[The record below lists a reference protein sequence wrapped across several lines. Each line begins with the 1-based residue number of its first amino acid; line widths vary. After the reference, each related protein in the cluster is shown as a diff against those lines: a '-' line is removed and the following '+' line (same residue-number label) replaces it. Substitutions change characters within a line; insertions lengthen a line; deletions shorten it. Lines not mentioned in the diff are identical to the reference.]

1 MKLSQLFSGQNHI
14 EASRREEPARQTPRN
29 TALINRQIRALTPGQ
44 TISGEIVG
52 KNGGEVQIRLADD
65 VVLNAR
71 VDRSLNL
78 ETGQNM
84 TFEVKNNGSS
94 LTLSPLFTN
103 VATDVNVL
111 KALDMASLP
120 VNQASL
126 EMTGKLMEAG
136 LPINRNT
143 LLQVYREVNSFPE
156 AEIQDIVNLH
166 RLQMPVNETNL
177 RQMEAYRNLTHQLL
191 QGMESVAEA
200 LPEVFDALQAAG
212 DAAGAVKLY
221 QEAFLLVQE
230 GAEAGPLQENA
241 ALLPETAEAPETV
254 IVTED
259 GLQSADAAA
268 KDTGIRAHSSP
279 IIQEE
284 AAEGQEVGRLRMIPP
299 DFLQEASE
307 TVEGQSVREA
317 GLPGTGQA
325 EQEGF
330 RADFSEMRETLRA
343 ALSEETLNMIKE
355 LPLTEEQAYEGAA
368 LAGRFEAGEIDEKQ
382 LMQSLTRL
390 AEGMDAKN
398 PGAGT
403 QALAGLFSRP
413 AFRELLT
420 GQMRDNWTV
429 RPEEV
434 AEQGKVEE
442 LYRRLDR
449 QLKGLSRALEDV
461 GQTGSAAYKAVSGMA
476 QNVDFLQQINQMYAY
491 VQLPLRLQQGE
502 AHGELFVYT
511 NRKHLAQSDGMVSA
525 LLHLDMEYL
534 GPVDVYVTLQESRVS
549 TNFRVQ
555 DEDMLNFLEQHMD
568 LLTERLKKRGY
579 DCSCTMTT
587 REEAGDEGVPGGI
600 GMLLQQEKGVALTRY
615 AFDVRT

>member
-14 EASRREEPARQTPRN
+14 DASRREEPARQTPRN

-52 KNGGEVQIRLADD
+52 KSGGEVQIRLADD
-65 VVLNAR
+65 MVLNAR

-120 VNQASL
+120 VNQVSV

-136 LPINRNT
+136 LPVNRNT

-166 RLQMPVNETNL
+166 RLQMPVNEANL
-177 RQMEAYRNLTHQLL
+177 SQMEAYRNLTHQLL
-191 QGMESVAEA
+191 QGMESVTQV

-221 QEAFLLVQE
+221 QEIFQLVQE
-230 GAEAGPLQENA
+230 GADAEV
-241 ALLPETAEAPETV
+241 LPENIAVLPENAEAPETV
-254 IVTED
+254 MATEG
-259 GLQSADAAA
+259 GLQSAEAGAQDGG
-268 KDTGIRAHSSP
+268 TRAQGTV
-279 IIQEE
+279 IIQEG
-284 AAEGQEVGRLRMIPP
+284 AAAGQLRIIPP
-299 DFLQEASE
+299 DFIPEAAE
-307 TVEGQSVREA
+307 TAEGQPVRGADIPGA
-317 GLPGTGQA
+317 GQTADAAALGL
-325 EQEGF
+325 
-330 RADFSEMRETLRA
+330 RAGSPEVSETLRA
-343 ALSEETLNMIKE
+343 ALSEEALNMIKG
-355 LPLTEEQAYEGAA
+355 LPLTEEQAYEVTAQA
-368 LAGRFEAGEIDEKQ
+368 ERFEAGEIDAKQ

-390 AEGMDAKN
+390 AEGMDAEN
-398 PGAGT
+398 PGAGM
-403 QALAGLFSRP
+403 QALARLFSRP

-420 GQMRDNWTV
+420 GQMRESWTV

-434 AEQGKVEE
+434 AEPGKVEE

-449 QLKGLSRALEDV
+449 QLKGLTHALEDA
-461 GQTGSAAYKAVSGMA
+461 GQTGSAAYRAVSGMA
-476 QNVDFLQQINQMYAY
+476 QNVDFLQQVNQMYAY

-511 NRKHLAQSDGMVSA
+511 NRKHLAQRDGKISA

-555 DEDMLNFLEQHMD
+555 DEDMLDFLGQHMD

-579 DCSCTMTT
+579 DCSCTMTA
-587 REEAGDEGVPGGI
+587 REETGDEVSGGI
-600 GMLLQQEKGVALTRY
+600 DLLLQQEKGVALTHY